1 MPDKCC
7 KHNKVKREERSM
19 KENQQKNKIKNA
31 LKNISEK
38 KNYHEDNIINKVDK
52 IYTYKI
58 IYPKTGI

>member
-7 KHNKVKREERSM
+7 KNNKVKREERSM

-38 KNYHEDNIINKVDK
+38 KIIMM
-52 IYTYKI
+52 
-58 IYPKTGI
+58 KT

>member
-7 KHNKVKREERSM
+7 KNNNVKREERSM